1 MAVNGPSKPKKSKK
15 KSQSHAPAGRRPSV
29 LPPRSTFPAS
39 MDPDLAR
46 MAGMGS
52 LALGVIAA
60 VLLIVYAGIH
70 YNMPPA
76 QMGGF
81 AACVLV
87 AVGACAL
94 GVLLLK
100 GAAVAHYVLLWFWL
114 ALTGAATVFGLTAA
128 LWQAPSWW
136 DKAIP
141 LAAVVGPIVG
151 LGAVISVLMA
161 LVSKSGTRLRYGT
174 MVTVSLVAAVTVVA
188 TVNVIAHR
196 DPVHKDFQ
204 ALGVYGVSERTETV
218 LKGVD
223 QPLRLTCVYTSTEK
237 DKLGSEYRPRVTE
250 LLEEIRAKMRS
261 LGKSAEITNV
271 TTDSQKAEVIDRLQ
285 QKLREQAGGQVKLL
299 KDFQPAADELVA
311 MLARQQQD
319 WAKLPKDSYLSQW
332 ELPERV
338 RGMLRSKTEK
348 IQELGKKIQDQMG
361 SSRVVDYSSLVS
373 DVKKGIEDLQRDLKD
388 AAGVMKRRGEIH
400 KEAKKN
406 RKSALEGLAKFDK
419 AIAAVAATLSEES
432 AKKDPKAAL
441 SNFAKSAAKAADQ
454 AKDVARALEDIA
466 GSGNADHLAA
476 AECWQ
481 VPLRT
486 TMGVARA
493 PVSELYAISGEQLA
507 ELATNA
513 QGMVQVLTPDAQAK
527 QIAFMRQRLG
537 RVKALL
543 DAGGKAARQGADV
556 LTTVDKATQAVLDR
570 AEKDELFK
578 GSLDKLKELLQ
589 RIEDLPKVESKAL
602 PRDLTDDNI
611 VIVEVGDNFE
621 VASFE
626 EVWPLRDR
634 NRGMREPADDEEKRI
649 FNGDSA
655 IASKVL
661 SVTRKQKPFA
671 TVYLTY
677 LAPFD
682 RDTAMQM
689 MRMAMQMRMGM
700 GPPPNAAIN
709 PGMLSTLRQ
718 RLTEANFEVKEWDLA
733 EPLEIPKDATRPQV
747 LVVLPA
753 STVSMR
759 NQMTAMMMQ
768 QFQSQMRQFGQVHA
782 DRLKAAV
789 DAGVPAVFLTGSAW
803 SAYQPRFT
811 QIVDYL
817 KKDWGVEVKRDYRV
831 LAGVPDPDQP
841 GMYKVDI
848 LSINYLPLSTFSDH
862 PIGKP
867 LQGQRMLWTEVAP
880 LGVAE
885 NDAGKKEPPQGVRHQ
900 SLLSV
905 TEDRTDVWAPKEI
918 NRLFDAIRAQQ
929 TGLIKAGAGDITAP
943 FDLAVVAER
952 KAAAAER
959 PDATELAVTDVK
971 NWKALRD
978 AVVNASKDPAF
989 PPRPG
994 MPAPDPKP
1002 AKRVWELL
1010 DKNVQTH
1017 LESAEDIT
1025 KLTLAMKKDVIDSL
1039 NKMLKDPT
1047 FFKRSG
1053 KRPPMP
1059 TRPGMPPMPTPKEP
1073 FDAVALPREAVE
1085 LHNRQQKAE
1094 KGDRDDGE
1102 DDDKGDAKP
1111 AKPAQPLSEPEQ
1123 MRLNRLVM
1131 EAALP
1136 KVFAE
1141 SRAAKPARIVVL
1153 GMGPSFFDG
1162 YMNEGVPRLTGKGFS
1177 FDPPPRADADLI
1189 VSSVYWLSGNKE
1201 YIAAGP
1207 AIVKP
1212 VNVSRWARIA
1222 LGALCVIGLPLVVLA
1237 AGGGVMI
1244 MRRRG

>member
-1 MAVNGPSKPKKSKK
+1 MAVKGPVKK
-15 KSQSHAPAGRRPSV
+15 KGKKKAHSSGQADRSPAVS
-29 LPPRSTFPAS
+29 PRSTFPAS
-39 MDPDLAR
+39 MDPDVAR

-70 YNMPPA
+70 YDMPTA
-76 QMGGF
+76 QMGAF

-87 AVGACAL
+87 CVGACAL

-100 GAAVAHYVLLWFWL
+100 GAAAAHYVLLWFWL
-114 ALTGAATVFGLTAA
+114 ALTGSATVFGLAAA
-128 LWQAPSWW
+128 LWQAPTWW

-141 LAAVVGPIVG
+141 LAAVVGPVVG
-151 LGAVISVLMA
+151 LGAVISVLMV

-196 DPVHKDFQ
+196 DPIHKDFQ
-204 ALGVYGVSERTETV
+204 ALGVYGVSERTEKV
-218 LKGVD
+218 LQGVD

-237 DKLGSEYRPRVTE
+237 DKLGADFRPRVTE
-250 LLEEIRAKMRS
+250 LLEEIRAKMRG
-261 LGKSAEITNV
+261 LDKPVEVTTV
-271 TTDSQKAEVIDRLQ
+271 TTDRQKAEVIDRLQ
-285 QKLREQAGGQVKLL
+285 QKLREQAGGQVKFLQE
-299 KDFQPAADELVA
+299 FQGASDDLVA
-311 MLARQQQD
+311 MLATEQQD
-319 WAKLPKDSYLSQW
+319 WVKLPKDSYLSQW
-332 ELPERV
+332 ELPQRV

-348 IQELGKKIQDQMG
+348 IQELGKKVQDQLG
-361 SSRVVDYSSLVS
+361 SARVVDYTSLVS
-373 DVKKGIEDLQRDLKD
+373 DVKKGLEELQQDLKD
-388 AAGVMKRRGEIH
+388 AVPVMKRRGEIH

-406 RKSALEGLAKFDK
+406 RKSALASLAKFDK
-419 AIAAVAATLSEES
+419 AVAAVEATLSEDS

-441 SNFAKSAAKAADQ
+441 SNFATSAATAADQ
-454 AKDVARALEDIA
+454 AKDVARALEDFA
-466 GSGNADHLAA
+466 GSGNADYLAA
-476 AECWQ
+476 AGCWQ
-481 VPLRT
+481 VSLRT
-486 TMGVARA
+486 AMGVARA

-527 QIAFMRQRLG
+527 QIAFMRQRLA
-537 RVKALL
+537 RVKALA
-543 DAGGKAARQGADV
+543 DAGGKAARQGADI
-556 LTTVDKATQAVLDR
+556 LAKVDPATQAVLDR
-570 AEKDELFK
+570 AEKDDLFQEI
-578 GSLDKLKELLQ
+578 LPKLKGLLQ
-589 RIEDLPKVESKAL
+589 RIEGLPKVESKAL
-602 PRDLTDDNI
+602 PDDLAEDNI

-634 NRGMREPADDEEKRI
+634 NRGRRAPSDEDEEKRI

-655 IASKVL
+655 VASKIL

-682 RDTAMQM
+682 RDTSMQM

-700 GPPPNAAIN
+700 GPPPNAAMN

-718 RLTEANFEVKEWDLA
+718 RLTEANFELREWDLA
-733 EPLEIPKDATRPQV
+733 QPLEIPQDATRPQV
-747 LVVLPA
+747 LVVLPP
-753 STVSMR
+753 SSVSMR
-759 NQMTAMMMQ
+759 NPMTAMMMQ
-768 QFQSQMRQFGQVHA
+768 RFQGQMRQFGQVHA

-880 LGVAE
+880 LDVAE
-885 NDAGKKEPPQGVRHQ
+885 NDAGKRELPQGVTHQ

-929 TGLIKAGAGDITAP
+929 TGLIRAGAGDITAP

-952 KAAAAER
+952 KAAPADR
-959 PDATELAVTDVK
+959 PDATALAVTDVK
-971 NWKALRD
+971 DWKALRD
-978 AVVNASKDPAF
+978 AVVSASKAPAF

-994 MPAPDPKP
+994 MPTPAPKP

-1010 DKNVQTH
+1010 DKNVQTR
-1017 LESAEDIT
+1017 LQSADTT

-1039 NKMLKDPT
+1039 NRMLKNPT
-1047 FFKRSG
+1047 FYKRSG

-1085 LHNRQQKAE
+1085 LYHRQQKAE
-1094 KGDRDDGE
+1094 KGPAPDGK
-1102 DDDKGDAKP
+1102 DDDEP
-1111 AKPAQPLSEPEQ
+1111 AKPLSETEQ

-1131 EAALP
+1131 EAAMP

-1141 SRAAKPARIVVL
+1141 SRAVRPARIVVL

-1162 YMNEGVPRLTGKGFS
+1162 YMDQGVPRLTGKGGFS
-1177 FDPPPRADADLI
+1177 FDPAPRADADLI

-1207 AIVKP
+1207 AVVKP
-1212 VNVSRWARIA
+1212 VNVSRWARVA